1 MSAFEIIDKGSNSLT
16 VIVLMVS
23 LGIAV
28 FAVNKLF
35 EKHDAVKDTLSDI
48 KKIETKT
55 AEAQDRIL
63 SELKLNNGISK
74 AQLESSNKIIEL
86 HSHIIG
92 DKLDRLDKTLEGV
105 KNKLSEISAPSQYR
119 NSELIQEIKKLDER
133 NERRARETSTQ
144 PLQSPVNP
152 RSMTGSGTVGASG
165 VVPGTGRQ

>member
-1 MSAFEIIDKGSNSLT
+1 MSALDIIDKGSNSLT
-16 VIVLMVS
+16 VIILMVS

-35 EKHDAVKDTLSDI
+35 EKHDTVKEVLVDI
-48 KKIETKT
+48 RKIEAKT
-55 AEAQDRIL
+55 TEAQDKIL

-105 KNKLSEISAPSQYR
+105 KSKLNEISTPTQYR
-119 NSELIQEIKKLDER
+119 NTELVREIRKLD
-133 NERRARETSTQ
+133 ERRAREEAQ
-144 PLQSPVNP
+144 PLHTPVNP
-152 RSMTGSGTVGASG
+152 RGMN
-165 VVPGTGRQ
+165 GRDIQ